1 MAKAKKAAKKPAAG
15 AAKKAS
21 ALLKKPKA
29 GDKSYSKSQFIAHL
43 AEAVT
48 ARNLG
53 AVSKKQAAAFVE
65 ELVALLITY
74 APVKANLP
82 GLGKL
87 VLRKTK
93 ARMGRNPQTGE
104 PVKIAASK
112 APKFSAGS
120 AFKATVKSKGKAA
133 PKKAAKA
140 AKPAA
145 KKTAKKK

>member
-1 MAKAKKAAKKPAAG
+1 MAKAKKAAKKPAAAG

-29 GDKSYSKSQFIAHL
+29 GEKTYSKSQFVAHL
-43 AEAVT
+43 AEAVS
-48 ARNLG
+48 ARDVG

-65 ELVALLITY
+65 ELVSLLIAY

-87 VLRKTK
+87 VLRQTK

-104 PVKIAASK
+104 PVKIKAKTKLAFRISRQAKQAA
-112 APKFSAGS
+112 GII
-120 AFKATVKSKGKAA
+120 
-133 PKKAAKA
+133 
-140 AKPAA
+140 
-145 KKTAKKK
+145 

>member
-1 MAKAKKAAKKPAAG
+1 MAKAKKAAKKPAG

-21 ALLKKPKA
+21 ALLKKPKS
-29 GDKSYSKSQFIAHL
+29 GEKCYTKSQFVAHL

-48 ARNLG
+48 EKGFG

-65 ELVALLITY
+65 ELVALLIAY

-93 ARMGRNPQTGE
+93 ARMGRNPQTGA
-104 PVKIAASK
+104 PVAIKAKTKLAFRISRQAKLAA
-112 APKFSAGS
+112 GIL
-120 AFKATVKSKGKAA
+120 
-133 PKKAAKA
+133 
-140 AKPAA
+140 
-145 KKTAKKK
+145 